1 MEEKQQLKKKF
12 GSLIV
17 IMVAIIIPGLVRT
30 LNSSAFESVRP
41 VDTVMLFVTGLV
53 TGVLI
58 ITARNYFRL
67 KDKH

>member
-30 LNSSAFESVRP
+30 LNSTAFEIVRP
-41 VDTVMLFVTGLV
+41 VDMVMLFVTG
-53 TGVLI
+53 VLI
-58 ITARNYFRL
+58 VTARNYFRL